1 MNRCENES
9 GVKYDTELLGLNN
22 GKDRFTVSKNGEERG
37 EVSVRGRKQSLGF
50 LMFLRHRCR
59 DFELAIK

>member
-1 MNRCENES
+1 MNKCENES
-9 GVKYDTELLGLNN
+9 AVKYETKVLGLNN
-22 GKDRFTVSKNGEERG
+22 EKDRFTVSKNGEERV
-37 EVSVRGRKQSLGF
+37 EVGVRGCKQSLGF